1 MDPIAVP
8 VAFHF
13 SVTFA
18 DEASPKT
25 RMAFQEV
32 SGLEAGLDVET
43 VTEGGGNQFVHK
55 LPKQVKHPNLK
66 LKRGLSSMDSAI
78 VKWCKS
84 TLEDSFAEPITTKSI
99 VVELL
104 DETGTP
110 VASWSVQNAYPVKWS
125 VGAFD
130 AMKNDLAIEA
140 IELSYTTVTR
150 TL

>member
-32 SGLEAGLDVET
+32 SGLDTHPDVDA
-43 VTEGGGNQFVHK
+43 VTEGGENRFVHK
-55 LPKQVKHPNLK
+55 LPKQIKHQNLK

-78 VKWCKS
+78 MKWCKS
-84 TLEDSFAEPITTKSI
+84 TLEEGFAKPITTKT
-99 VVELL
+99 VVIELL
-104 DETGTP
+104 NETGAP
-110 VASWSVQNAYPVKWS
+110 VASWSVRNAYPVKWS

-130 AMKNDLAIEA
+130 AMKNDLAIET
-140 IELSYTTVTR
+140 IELSYTTITR